1 MLCVF
6 ARYGFWSLNRFV
18 LHQLYFLN
26 RRRRHF
32 GRRSASSANDADA
45 FTRVYGS
52 AAPGS
57 LPESTEWWRRQSRE
71 LFASVHGSSNEA
83 IAHARPRAVRE
94 IQPIARITDE
104 AEQTSS
110 DQHRPS
116 HTRTESYFF
125 RDRATA
131 CALRSW
137 WVWRAR
143 FHILFRE
150 AECKLMQAMV
160 TVSHNDR

>member
-1 MLCVF
+1 MSDPIVLSAQRVVPISEGVPAQSGRGDAILPHLLCLPLGLQRRVF
-6 ARYGFWSLNRFV
+6 VVARYGFWSLNRFV

-94 IQPIARITDE
+94 LQQYP
-104 AEQTSS
+104 SS
-110 DQHRPS
+110 G
-116 HTRTESYFF
+116 
-125 RDRATA
+125 
-131 CALRSW
+131 
-137 WVWRAR
+137 
-143 FHILFRE
+143 
-150 AECKLMQAMV
+150 
-160 TVSHNDR
+160 